1 MPYRCRCL
9 WLRAQVWH
17 RQRVAIGEA
26 AGMLFHVPLITRL
39 SAHFVFAPL
48 VCSHCWGA
56 ANLYHPVFTQGPV
69 KRRWPS
75 TEWFLT
81 PNPCSGVLRTQKCTR
96 PPQPPAPSAGTESTN
111 VSVFQVKPELSQN
124 IVSHASFA
132 ARKTTRLILPSR
144 FMKRS
149 LFPVLYN

>member
-48 VCSHCWGA
+48 RSTAEVLPTCTVPISLKAPWSGA
-56 ANLYHPVFTQGPV
+56 SPVLSGFW
-69 KRRWPS
+69 RRI
-75 TEWFLT
+75 LAVGCYGRR
-81 PNPCSGVLRTQKCTR
+81 NY
-96 PPQPPAPSAGTESTN
+96 PPPPPLPAPSAGTESIN
-111 VSVFQVKPELSQN
+111 VSVFQVKPELGQN